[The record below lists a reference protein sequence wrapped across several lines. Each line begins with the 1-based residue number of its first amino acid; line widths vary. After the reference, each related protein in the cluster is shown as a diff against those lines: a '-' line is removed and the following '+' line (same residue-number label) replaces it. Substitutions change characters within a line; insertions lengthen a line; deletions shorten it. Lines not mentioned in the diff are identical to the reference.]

1 MPTEIKQG
9 KTHPAKF
16 VPQLLGGLGGA
27 YASYSKQKKAAEASG
42 EKLNFGDAIGGIA
55 MGGLSGVIN
64 PASGIIGGVG
74 AGIGDVAN
82 QVAENKA
89 ERVAGNEANNA
100 SQNVIA
106 QNIANQ
112 NGIDASGNP
121 QNSSV
126 QPNPVFNPSG
136 QNMIQSVTGP
146 EETYGSLFT

>member
-1 MPTEIKQG
+1 MPTKTKQG

-42 EKLNFGDAIGGIA
+42 EKLKFGDAIGGIA
-55 MGGLSGVIN
+55 MGGLSGVMN
-64 PASGIIGGVG
+64 PVSGIAGGVG

-82 QVAENKA
+82 KIADNKA
-89 ERVAGNEANNA
+89 ERIAGNEDNNA
-100 SQNVIA
+100 SQATIA
-106 QNIANQ
+106 QNISNQ
-112 NGIDASGNP
+112 NGVDASGNP

-126 QPNPVFNPSG
+126 QQNPVFDPLG

-146 EETYGSLFT
+146 EQTYGSLFT